1 MKRMLVNSV
10 KAGFLT
16 VFFGLL
22 VTASYAQRK
31 VTGKVTGGDTGG
43 GLSGATVK
51 VKGSSTAV
59 TTGADGTYSISVANN
74 NATLEVSFV
83 GYETSDVKV
92 GSLSSLNVVL
102 TASTSALQTVVVTG
116 YGSQERRSITGSVA
130 VVDTKEMTKFAAS
143 NIADQ
148 LQGKVPG
155 VQMSTSGDPGSSAF
169 VRIRGIGTIN
179 NNEPLYVIDGVP
191 VQNESNINF
200 LNPNDIE
207 SIQVLKDAASASIY
221 GSRAAN
227 GVIVITTKKGKSGS
241 SKLSVDLFYGSQT
254 PSKIPE
260 TLSPTEFLDVQQR
273 LAAGQGIPFTSNIY
287 INQGGKWVLPDY
299 AVRGLGGYLAGDPAV
314 DPAKYFL
321 NTDPVGRGVGDYLIL
336 KTNKAGTNWFKEVFK
351 PAAMKN
357 YQVSASGGSDKGN
370 YFFSGNVYD
379 HQGIMIG
386 NDYRRYQA
394 RVNTNYNI
402 GKRIRVG
409 ENLNVAY
416 QTTRAS
422 IGNPNEGS
430 PLIGTYGMPQLVP
443 VYDIKGNYAS
453 PANFNSNVGN
463 PVSQQMRSR
472 DNNFG
477 HSFRVTGSAFAEV
490 DLTDYLTWKSSY
502 GIDYNSGP
510 GQGYGTR
517 AYEATEGNTN
527 PNSLSN
533 SYFLNRNWVT
543 FHTLSFKKNFGDH
556 RVSALAGY
564 EAKQTYYEG
573 FSARGSEL
581 AFDNFNYRLL
591 QNVNPATYNISS
603 YRGEHNVVSQFVQ
616 GSYSYNDKYLLS
628 GTVRRDGSSRFIENK
643 YGIFPSGSIGWRIS
657 KESFMDNV
665 SFINDLKLRASY
677 GVLGNNEVGGDYP
690 GYSNFGTGVD
700 VSNYDLNGTGNRTVT
715 GFEQSS
721 TGNPKLKWESTAVTN
736 IGFDAVLAGGW
747 NVMLE
752 WYKRDTRDMIY
763 NVELPLE
770 LGAVGRQAQNIGQM
784 TNTGFDFALGY
795 SKRVNR
801 DFNFNVNVTGST
813 VKNEVVKLEA
823 NSNTFIRSGGSR
835 IGDITYTKAGLPI
848 SQFYGYV
855 QQGIWQSDA
864 DIAKVLFTNKGD
876 AKVGRFRYADLN
888 KDGKIDNNDET
899 YLGSPLPSLILGLN
913 LTANYKNW
921 DFTAYISGTYGQ
933 KLFNFVKYF
942 THFNAF
948 QRSRSKDFLY
958 ESYGVAKNPTLPKL
972 DGGDNYSSQR
982 NSYYV
987 EDGSFTRLRNLQV
1000 GYSLDANSLKKLGL
1014 GRLRVYLQAQNL
1026 FTITKYSGLDPDVT
1040 ISNITEGYNS
1050 QRDLSI
1056 GVDNGR
1062 YPLPRTVLVG
1072 VNLEF

>member
-1 MKRMLVNSV
+1 MKRVLAFSARKAVLMLLMVLSV
-10 KAGFLT
+10 SVSF
-16 VFFGLL
+16 
-22 VTASYAQRK
+22 AQKK

-59 TTGADGTYSISVANN
+59 STGADGSYSINVPGDNSS
-74 NATLEVSFV
+74 LEVSFV
-83 GYETSDVKV
+83 GYDATEVRV
-92 GSLSSLNVVL
+92 GSQSVINVVL
-102 TASTSALQTVVVTG
+102 QASSAALQTVVVTG

-155 VQMSTSGDPGSSAF
+155 VQMSTSGDPGSAAF

-227 GVIVITTKKGKSGS
+227 GVIVITTKKGKSGA
-241 SKLSVDLFYGSQT
+241 SKLSLDVFYGSQS
-254 PSKIPE
+254 PAKIPE
-260 TLSPTEFLDVQQR
+260 LLSPEQHLEVQQK
-273 LAAGQGIPFTSNIY
+273 LASGQGIPFTSNTF
-287 INQGGKWVLPDY
+287 INQGGRWIFPDY
-299 AVRGLGGYLAGDPAV
+299 VVRGLGGFLAGNPAV
-314 DPAKYFL
+314 DPAKYNL
-321 NTDPVGRGVGDYLIL
+321 NLDPTGGGVGDYLIL
-336 KTNKAGTNWFKEVFK
+336 QTNKAGTNWFKEVFR
-351 PAAMKN
+351 PAPMKN
-357 YQVSASGGSDKGN
+357 IQLSASGGNDKGN

-379 HQGIMIG
+379 HTGIMLN
-386 NDYRRYQA
+386 NDYKRYQM

-409 ENLNVAY
+409 ESVNIAY

-422 IGNPNEGS
+422 MGNPNEGS
-430 PLIGTYGMPQLVP
+430 PLINAYGVPALVP

-453 PANFNSNVGN
+453 PAGFGSALSNV
-463 PVSQQMRSR
+463 VADLDRARQ
-472 DNNFG
+472 NNAG
-477 HSFRVTGSAFAEV
+477 HSFRITGNAYGEV
-490 DLTDYLTWKSSY
+490 DLTDFLTWKTSY
-502 GIDYNSGP
+502 GLDYNSGP
-510 GQGYGTR
+510 GQNYGTR
-517 AYEATEGNTN
+517 RYEAVEGNTN
-527 PNSLSN
+527 PNSLQN
-533 SYFLNRNWVT
+533 TYFLNRNWV
-543 FHTLSFKKNFGDH
+543 FFSTLSFKKNFGDH

-573 FSARGSEL
+573 FNAGGSQL
-581 AFDNFNYRLL
+581 AFDNYNFRLL
-591 QNVNPATYNISS
+591 QNVNPATFYMSS
-603 YRGEHNVVSQFVQ
+603 YRGEHNVVSQFATANY
-616 GSYSYNDKYLLS
+616 GYNDKYLFS
-628 GTVRRDGSSRFIENK
+628 ATVRRDGSSRFIENK
-643 YGIFPSGSIGWRIS
+643 YGIFPSASLGWRIS

-677 GVLGNNEVGGDYP
+677 GILGNNEVGGDYP
-690 GYSNFGTGVD
+690 GYSNFGTSLGTA
-700 VSNYDLNGTGNRTVT
+700 NYDIRGTGNSNVT
-715 GFEQSS
+715 GFEQTS
-721 TGNPKLKWESTAVTN
+721 TGNPKLKWETSVVTN
-736 IGFDAVLAGGW
+736 VGFDASLAGGW

-801 DFNFNVNVTGST
+801 DLSFNVNLTGST
-813 VKNEVVKLEA
+813 LKNEVVKLEA
-823 NSNTFIRSGGSR
+823 NQNTFIRSGGTR
-835 IGDITYTKAGLPI
+835 IGDVTYTKAGLPI
-848 SQFYGYV
+848 SQYYGYV
-855 QQGIWQSDA
+855 QQGLWASEA
-864 DIAKVLFTNKGD
+864 DITRILKTDRGD

-888 KDGKIDNNDET
+888 NDGKIDNNDET
-899 YLGSPLPSLILGLN
+899 YLGSPIPKLLLGLN

-921 DFTAYISGTYGQ
+921 DFTAYISGTYGNQ
-933 KLFNFVKYF
+933 LFNYVKYW

-948 QRSRSKDFLY
+948 QRNRAAVYLTEAGK
-958 ESYGVAKNPTLPKL
+958 TLPVI

-987 EDGSFTRLRNLQV
+987 ESGSFTRLRNLQV
-1000 GYSLDANSLKKLGL
+1000 GYSLDNATLKKLGL
-1014 GRLRVYLQAQNL
+1014 GRFRIYAQGQNL
-1026 FTITKYSGLDPDVT
+1026 FTLTKYSGLDPDVT
-1040 ISNITEGYNS
+1040 VSNITEGFNS
-1050 QRDLSI
+1050 QRDLSL
-1056 GVDNGR
+1056 GLDNGR
-1062 YPLPRTVLVG
+1062 YPIARSIIVG
-1072 VNLEF
+1072 LNVEF

>member
-1 MKRMLVNSV
+1 M
-10 KAGFLT
+10 
-16 VFFGLL
+16 GLL
-22 VTASYAQRK
+22 VSASFAQKK
-31 VTGKVTGGDTGG
+31 VTGKVSGGDTGG

-51 VKGSSTAV
+51 VKGSSTAT
-59 TTGADGTYSISVANN
+59 TTGADGSYSITVPNN
-74 NATLEVSFV
+74 GTLEVSFV
-83 GYETSDVKV
+83 GYESQDVKV
-92 GSLSSLNVVL
+92 GSGSVVNVVL
-102 TASTSALQTVVVTG
+102 QASSAALQTVVVTG
-116 YGSQERRSITGSVA
+116 YGTQERRSITGSVA

-155 VQMSTSGDPGSSAF
+155 VQMSTSGDPGSAAF

-227 GVIVITTKKGKSGS
+227 GVIVITTKKGKSGV
-241 SKLSVDLFYGSQT
+241 SKLAVDVFYGSQT

-260 TLSPTEFLDVQQR
+260 TLNPQEFLEVQQK

-287 INQGGKWVLPDY
+287 INQGGRWVLPDF
-299 AVRGLGGYLAGDPAV
+299 AVRGLGGFLAGNPAV
-314 DPAKYFL
+314 DPSRYNL
-321 NTDPVGRGVGDYLIL
+321 NLDPTGGGVGDYLIL
-336 KTNKAGTNWFKEVFK
+336 QTNKAGTNWFKEVFK
-351 PAAMKN
+351 PAMQKN
-357 YQVSASGGSDKGN
+357 YQVSASGGSDKGQF
-370 YFFSGNVYD
+370 FFSGNVYD
-379 HQGIMIG
+379 HDGIMIG
-386 NDYRRYQA
+386 NDYRRYQV
-394 RVNTNYNI
+394 RVNSNYNI

-422 IGNPNEGS
+422 FGNPNEGS
-430 PLIGTYGMPQLVP
+430 PLIATYGMPQLVP
-443 VYDIKGNYAS
+443 VYDIKGNFAS
-453 PANFNSNVGN
+453 PANFNSNVAN
-463 PVSQQMRSR
+463 PVADLTRNR
-472 DNNFG
+472 DNAQG
-477 HSFRVTGSAFAEV
+477 HSFRITGSTFAEV
-490 DLTDYLTWKSSY
+490 DLTDFLTWKSSY
-502 GIDYNSGP
+502 GLDYNSGP
-510 GQGYGTR
+510 GQFYGTR
-517 AYEATEGNTN
+517 RYEATEGNTN
-527 PNSLSN
+527 PNSLQN
-533 SYFLNRNWVT
+533 SYFLNRNWVA
-543 FHTLSFKKNFGDH
+543 FSTLSFKKNFGDH
-556 RVSALAGY
+556 RVTALAGY

-573 FSARGSEL
+573 FNAGGSQL

-591 QNVNPATYNISS
+591 QNVNPATFYMGS

-616 GSYSYNDKYLLS
+616 TSYSFNDKYLFS

-643 YGIFPSGSIGWRIS
+643 YGIFPSASAGWRIS
-657 KESFMDNV
+657 KEKFMDNV
-665 SFINDLKLRASY
+665 KFINDLKLRASY
-677 GVLGNNEVGGDYP
+677 GILGNNEVGGDYP
-690 GYSNFGTGVD
+690 GFSNFATSLGTA
-700 VSNYDLNGTGNRTVT
+700 NYSINGTASANTV
-715 GFEQSS
+715 GFEQVS
-721 TGNPKLKWESTAVTN
+721 TGNPQLKWETSRVTN
-736 IGFDAVLAGGW
+736 IGFDASLAGGW
-747 NVMLE
+747 NVMIE

-784 TNTGFDFALGY
+784 TNTGVDFSVGY

-801 DFNFNVNVTGST
+801 DFSFNANLTGST
-813 VKNEVVKLEA
+813 VRNEVVKLEA

-855 QQGIWQSDA
+855 QEGLWKSDA
-864 DIAKVLFTNKGD
+864 DIAKVLFADRGD
-876 AKVGRFRYADLN
+876 AKVGRFRFADLN

-899 YLGSPLPSLILGLN
+899 FLGSPLPKLILGLN

-921 DFTAYISGTYGQ
+921 DFTAYFSGNYGQ

-948 QRSRSKDFLY
+948 QRSRSKEFLY
-958 ESYGVAKNPTLPKL
+958 EAGKTLPVL

-1000 GYSLDANSLKKLGL
+1000 GYSLSNNNLKKLGL
-1014 GRLRVYLQAQNL
+1014 SRARFYLQGQNL
-1026 FTITKYSGLDPDVT
+1026 LTFTKYSGLDPDVT
-1040 ISNITEGYNS
+1040 ITNITEGYNS

-1056 GVDNGR
+1056 GLDNGR
-1062 YPLPRTVLVG
+1062 YPLARTVIVG